1 MFKNHEKNEASL
13 LELFEAITDPRID
26 RTKRHTLSDILMLTL
41 IATLCGAD
49 NCVLIEE
56 FGKSN
61 RTWLNQYLSLLN
73 GIPSHDTI
81 GRVFAALNPKEFERF
96 FIKWVSAV
104 SSLTEGELINI
115 DGKTLRGSHDK
126 YQGKEALHLVQA
138 WANSNSL
145 VIGQLR
151 SEGKKNEIKTIPKL
165 LELLAIE
172 GCIITIDAMGCQKA
186 IADKIIEEKADYILA
201 VKDNQPTLSKE
212 VETSF
217 TLTQL
222 HSQDTQVGKE
232 HGRIETRTCSVIQNL
247 RWIGQSQEWTALK
260 SVVKIESIRQEIATG
275 KKTEQTRFYISSL
288 ERTAEYFNKAI
299 RAHWGIEN
307 SLHYVLDVA
316 FSEDQSRIRMGNAD
330 QNMAIIRKIT
340 LNLLKN
346 DTSVKLGI
354 RNKRFKAGWDREYLL
369 RILKI

>member
-1 MFKNHEKNEASL
+1 
-13 LELFEAITDPRID
+13 
-26 RTKRHTLSDILMLTL
+26 MLTL

-49 NCVLIEE
+49 TCVLIEE

-61 RTWLNQYLSLLN
+61 QGWLSQYLSLSN
-73 GIPSHDTI
+73 GVPSHDTI

-126 YQGKEALHLVQA
+126 YHGKEALHVVQA
-138 WANSNSL
+138 WANTNGM

-186 IADKIIEEKADYILA
+186 IADKIREEKADYILA
-201 VKDNQPTLSKE
+201 VKENQPTLSKE

-217 TLTQL
+217 TVSRL
-222 HSQDTQVGKE
+222 HSQDRQVAKE
-232 HGRIETRTCSVIQNL
+232 HGRLETRICSVIQNL
-247 RWIGQSQEWTALK
+247 RWLGQPQDWTALK
-260 SVVKIESIRQEIATG
+260 SVVKIETICEEITTG
-275 KKTEQTRFYISSL
+275 KRSEQTRFYISSL
-288 ERTAEYFNKAI
+288 DKPAEYFNKAI

-307 SLHYVLDVA
+307 SLHYILDVA
-316 FSEDQSRIRMGNAD
+316 FSEDHCRIRMGNAD

-354 RNKRFKAGWDREYLL
+354 RNKRFKAGWDRDYLL
-369 RILKI
+369 KILKI

>member
-1 MFKNHEKNEASL
+1 M
-13 LELFEAITDPRID
+13 FEAIKDPRID
-26 RTKRHTLSDILMLTL
+26 RTKRHALSDILGLTL

-49 NCVLIEE
+49 NCVLVEE

-61 RTWLNQYLSLLN
+61 RKWLSRYLSLLN

-81 GRVFAALNPKEFERF
+81 GRVFAALNPKEFECF
-96 FIKWVSAV
+96 FIKWVASV

-126 YQGKEALHLVQA
+126 YYGKEALHLVQA
-138 WANSNSL
+138 WANTKGL

-172 GCIITIDAMGCQKA
+172 GCIITTDAMGCQKA
-186 IADKIIEEKADYILA
+186 VADKIIAEKADYILA
-201 VKDNQPTLSKE
+201 VKENQPTLSKE

-217 TLTQL
+217 TVTRL
-222 HSQDTQVGKE
+222 HSQDTQVAKE

-247 RWIGQSQEWTALK
+247 RWIGQSPEWTALK
-260 SVVKIESIRQEIATG
+260 SVIKIESIREEISTG
-275 KKTEQTRFYISSL
+275 KITEQTRCYISSL
-288 ERTAEYFNKAI
+288 GKPAEYFNKAI

-316 FSEDQSRIRMGNAD
+316 FSEDHSRIRTGNAD

-340 LNLLKN
+340 LNLLKK
-346 DTSVKLGI
+346 DTSIKLGI

-369 RILKI
+369 KILKI

>member
-1 MFKNHEKNEASL
+1 M
-13 LELFEAITDPRID
+13 FEAIKDPRID
-26 RTKRHTLSDILMLTL
+26 RAKRHALSDILLLTL

-61 RTWLNQYLSLLN
+61 LRWLNQYLSLLN
-73 GIPSHDTI
+73 GVPSHDTI

-96 FIKWVSAV
+96 FIKWVASV
-104 SSLTEGELINI
+104 SSLAEGELINI

-126 YQGKEALHLVQA
+126 HQGKEALHLVQA
-138 WANSNSL
+138 WANTNGL

-165 LELLAIE
+165 LELLAIQ

-186 IADKIIEEKADYILA
+186 IADKIIAEKADYILA
-201 VKDNQPTLSKE
+201 VKENHPTLSKE

-217 TLTQL
+217 TVTRL
-222 HSQDTQVGKE
+222 HSQDRQVAKE

-247 RWIGQSQEWTALK
+247 RWIGQSQEWTAMK
-260 SVVKIESIRQEIATG
+260 SVIKIESIREEISTG
-275 KKTEQTRFYISSL
+275 KKTEQTRCYISSL
-288 ERTAEYFNKAI
+288 DKPAEYFNKAI

-316 FSEDQSRIRMGNAD
+316 FSEDHSRIRMGNAD
-330 QNMAIIRKIT
+330 RNMAIIRKIT
-340 LNLLKN
+340 LNLLKK

-369 RILKI
+369 KILKI